1 MVKLMQ
7 EYETD
12 IVIVGGGPIGLFM
25 VFQAGM
31 LNMRAHVIDTLDSVG
46 GQCAALYPEKPIY
59 DIPAYAKITGQD
71 LIDQLYEQAMPFEP
85 VFHLKDQVIA
95 YENVN
100 DGIVVK
106 TLANK
111 IIKAKVMVIAGGC
124 GSFGPNRP
132 PIANIEEF
140 EGKSVFYYI
149 KNRAIFENKNIVIA
163 GGGDSAVDWAVS
175 LAEIAK
181 SVSVVH
187 RRPKFRCLP
196 ASYDKLM
203 SLADNGKI
211 DLIIPYQL
219 DDIIGENGH
228 LKQVLVKDLD
238 ENVKALEADYL
249 LAFFGL
255 SMELGPIL
263 NWGLDI
269 KNHYINVNQ
278 ATQATNI
285 SRIYAVG
292 DICTYQNKLKLILTG
307 FSECAIAA
315 HDMYKFVYPDKP
327 LHFEHS
333 TTRGIA
339 HE

>member
-1 MVKLMQ
+1 MQ

-12 IVIVGGGPIGLFM
+12 VVIVGAGPVGLFM

-31 LNMRAHVIDTLDSVG
+31 LNMRAHVVDTLDSIG

-71 LIDQLYEQAMPFEP
+71 LIDKLEEQAKVFDP

-95 YENVN
+95 YTSTS
-100 DGIVVK
+100 DGIIV
-106 TLANK
+106 TTSANK
-111 IIKAKVMVIAGGC
+111 IIKAKAMVIAGGC

-132 PIANIEEF
+132 PIADIEEY

-149 KNRAIFENKNIVIA
+149 KNRAIFENKKIVIA

-181 SVSVVH
+181 SVAIVH

-196 ASYDKLM
+196 ASYEKLLNLVD
-203 SLADNGKI
+203 SGKI

-219 DDIIGENGH
+219 DNIAGEKGYLN
-228 LKQVLVKDLD
+228 QVIVKDLD
-238 ENVKALEADYL
+238 DNIKTLEADYL

-269 KNHYINVNQ
+269 KNHHINVDQ
-278 ATQATNI
+278 ATQQTNI
-285 SRIYAVG
+285 EKIYAVG
-292 DICTYQNKLKLILTG
+292 DICSYKNKLKLILTG
-307 FSECAIAA
+307 FSECATAA
-315 HDMYKFVYPDKP
+315 HDMYKLVFPDKP

-333 TTRGIA
+333 TTKGTHA
-339 HE
+339 